1 MSHTQQVHGED
12 GREAIAGRGRRW
24 YHLRPEPR
32 RRTDLMG
39 FNSTWWMAVR
49 WLYGYATRRD
59 VSARARTLF
68 WALVGPIAFGIVAIS
83 NGRSIYAAA
92 ATRRQPRVA

>member
-1 MSHTQQVHGED
+1 MSRTQQAHGED

-39 FNSTWWMAVR
+39 FNSTWWMAVG
-49 WLYGYATRRD
+49 WLIVIVLA
-59 VSARARTLF
+59 VSPFPWGVVT
-68 WALVGPIAFGIVAIS
+68 
-83 NGRSIYAAA
+83 
-92 ATRRQPRVA
+92 

>member
-1 MSHTQQVHGED
+1 MSSSSTRLPTPGSPGQLPDNSAPKEENFMSRTQQAHGEV

-39 FNSTWWMAVR
+39 FNSTWWMAVA
-49 WLYGYATRRD
+49 WLIVIVLV
-59 VSARARTLF
+59 VSPYP
-68 WALVGPIAFGIVAIS
+68 WWW
-83 NGRSIYAAA
+83 
-92 ATRRQPRVA
+92 